1 MVAVKY
7 VLAVLLP
14 LTALI
19 TTALVAP
26 LTPAA
31 IPDVES
37 YTVLT
42 SRASTTTS
50 APSTTTPTVSTAPTA
65 VPSSTVSRASTTPT
79 GLGAGGATTA
89 TTPQTLSTTTTAVA
103 TTEASPTTTAG
114 AGQGF
119 NPLFFAALVLAAAI
133 LVFAAFKRLVRRG
146 EVLKAPS

>member
-65 VPSSTVSRASTTPT
+65 VPTSTVSRASTTPT

-89 TTPQTLSTTTTAVA
+89 TSPQTPLTTTAVA